1 MPRKKTAEEAVKT
14 YESSGSI
21 AFDRDRF
28 AADRTIMAWIRTS
41 LSLIGFGF
49 SIFKFFE
56 FLGEVSLLQGTHISS
71 IGPKKFG
78 IALVVMGV
86 FFLFLATIEYVFFI
100 RRLCRKVN
108 QKFIF
113 SASLLASVI
122 LSIIG
127 LAVLISM
134 LFKGINLF

>member
-1 MPRKKTAEEAVKT
+1 MPTKHTDQVDT
-14 YESSGSI
+14 YESSGGI

-28 AADRTIMAWIRTS
+28 AADRTLMAWIRTA

-49 SIFKFFE
+49 SVYKFFE
-56 FLGEVSLLQGTHISS
+56 YLVELSMLEGTHVTST
-71 IGPKKFG
+71 GPKKFG

-100 RRLCRKVN
+100 RRLCQKVN

-122 LSIIG
+122 LSLIG
-127 LAVLISM
+127 LGVLISM
-134 LFKGINLF
+134 LFKNINLF